1 MLKKLYKYN
10 ERIIQTKL
18 TEQFKKILYR
28 STVIMDEDTKTYH
41 KLALKVDKTTEIR
54 WERRDEKE
62 GKERWRRVVVY

>member
-1 MLKKLYKYN
+1 
-10 ERIIQTKL
+10 
-18 TEQFKKILYR
+18 
-28 STVIMDEDTKTYH
+28 MDEDTKTYH